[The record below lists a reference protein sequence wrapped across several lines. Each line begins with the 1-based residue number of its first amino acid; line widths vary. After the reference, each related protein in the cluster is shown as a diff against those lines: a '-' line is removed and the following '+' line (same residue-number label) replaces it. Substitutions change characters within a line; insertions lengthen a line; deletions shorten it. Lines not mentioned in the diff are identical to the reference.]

1 VKWLPFVSKS
11 LVVALILMA
20 AGVAGV
26 NLREAM
32 QRSRQKHTL
41 ANMSVAAAQ
50 IDAGVA
56 PTNLLDGWERPMRFH
71 RAGPH
76 YSIRS
81 AAADAKFQT
90 TPLRPY
96 TQEFSDDIVLAD
108 GAFAQ
113 FPEGI
118 CGGDRPGKGPLGACM
133 VCHPRHIQKRANGAS

>member
-1 VKWLPFVSKS
+1 MKWLI
-11 LVVALILMA
+11 VALLLIA
-20 AGVAGV
+20 VAVAGM
-26 NLREAM
+26 NLREAL
-32 QRSRQKHTL
+32 QRSRQKRTL

-81 AAADAKFQT
+81 AAADAKFET

-96 TQEFSDDIVLAD
+96 TREFRDDIVLAD

-118 CGGDRPGKGPLGACM
+118 CAGDRPGKGPLGACM
-133 VCHPRHIQKRANGAS
+133 VCHPRHIQKRTNRPS

>member
-1 VKWLPFVSKS
+1 VKW
-11 LVVALILMA
+11 LVVALLLVSGAI
-20 AGVAGV
+20 AGV
-26 NLREAM
+26 NFHEAM

-50 IDAGVA
+50 IDAGTA
-56 PTNLLDGWERPMRFH
+56 PTNLLDGWKRPMRFH

-81 AAADAKFQT
+81 AAADAKFET

-96 TQEFSDDIVLAD
+96 TRDFRDDIVLAD

-118 CGGDRPGKGPLGACM
+118 CAGDRPGKGPLGACM
-133 VCHPRHIQKRANGAS
+133 VCHPRHIQKRTKGAA